1 MKEPT
6 LVPMTKQSFGDK
18 VVPGIKTGAE
28 VVNAAHTLFKL
39 GQGLVRFIP
48 AVV

>member
-18 VVPGIKTGAE
+18 VVSGIERGAA
-28 VVNAAHTLFKL
+28 VVNAAGTLYKL
-39 GQGLVRFIP
+39 GRGLMGMIP
-48 AVV
+48 VI